1 MKKREEER
9 RRRRRRRRSRNWKRE
24 GRALPTYNTVEQ
36 EILFYYKHT
45 FFFTLRKRPEE
56 AIANAMVADPK
67 HLLPLQIRI
76 IALQLR
82 AILFMFCANE
92 RAEGRR

>member
-1 MKKREEER
+1 MKKKKKKKQKLEKGGGRGATYIQYSRGREF
-9 RRRRRRRRSRNWKRE
+9 
-24 GRALPTYNTVEQ
+24 
-36 EILFYYKHT
+36 ILLQAH
-45 FFFTLRKRPEE
+45 LLLHPEE
-56 AIANAMVADPK
+56 AIANAIIADPK

-82 AILFMFCANE
+82 VILFTFSANE

>member
-1 MKKREEER
+1 MKKKKQKLEKGRWGGGYTYIQYSRGREF
-9 RRRRRRRRSRNWKRE
+9 
-24 GRALPTYNTVEQ
+24 
-36 EILFYYKHT
+36 ILLQAH
-45 FFFTLRKRPEE
+45 LLLHPEE

-67 HLLPLQIRI
+67 QLLPLQIRI

-82 AILFMFCANE
+82 MIFFMFCSNE

>member
-1 MKKREEER
+1 
-9 RRRRRRRRSRNWKRE
+9 
-24 GRALPTYNTVEQ
+24 
-36 EILFYYKHT
+36 
-45 FFFTLRKRPEE
+45 
-56 AIANAMVADPK
+56 MVADPK

-76 IALQLR
+76 IALQLC

>member
-1 MKKREEER
+1 MKKREEEEE
-9 RRRRRRRRSRNWKRE
+9 RRRRSRNWKRE
-24 GRALPTYNTVEQ
+24 GGGATYIQYSRAKDFILPQ
-36 EILFYYKHT
+36 AHLLLH
-45 FFFTLRKRPEE
+45 PEE

-76 IALQLR
+76 IALQLC

>member
-1 MKKREEER
+1 MYTPLQKDEEE
-9 RRRRRRRRSRNWKRE
+9 RRRRRRSRNWKRE
-24 GRALPTYNTVEQ
+24 GEGATYIQYSRARDF
-36 EILFYYKHT
+36 ILLQARLLLH
-45 FFFTLRKRPEE
+45 PEE
-56 AIANAMVADPK
+56 ASANAMVADPK

-76 IALQLR
+76 IALQLC